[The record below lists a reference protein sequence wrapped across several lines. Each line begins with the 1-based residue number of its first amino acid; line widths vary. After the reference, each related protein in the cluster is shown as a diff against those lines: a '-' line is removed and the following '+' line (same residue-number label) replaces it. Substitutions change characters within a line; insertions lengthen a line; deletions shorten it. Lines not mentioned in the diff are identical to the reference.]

1 MCGLHLEEGKF
12 LSIRALSL
20 PDISSFVYWRRAQC
34 LHFEQSSLN
43 TSGTGF
49 FCGACS
55 ERPVLSFQNCAHK
68 SSLQALKCLF
78 VTVTLEKCGILAPI
92 HESALA
98 RRPSLLRIA
107 LWTLLSFE
115 EGLQCLSE
123 EEEEDEEGVS
133 GMGQKIR
140 ITGQSVEGQEY
151 INKPWINLK

>member
-12 LSIRALSL
+12 LSIQALSL
-20 PDISSFVYWRRAQC
+20 PDISFFVYWRCAQC

-43 TSGTGF
+43 TSGAGF

-55 ERPVLSFQNCAHK
+55 ELPVLPFQNCACK
-68 SSLQALKCLF
+68 SSLQALKRLF
-78 VTVTLEKCGILAPI
+78 VTVTLEKRGILAPI

-98 RRPSLLRIA
+98 RRLSLLRKA

-123 EEEEDEEGVS
+123 EEEGFS

-140 ITGQSVEGQEY
+140 ITGQSVEGQWY
-151 INKPWINLK
+151 INKLYINLK